1 MQSNLKIKWISSKQC
16 SHELIQ
22 ISTKYFAP
30 SGPQNLPGP
39 QQRKNCNMTFKIM
52 LGFVIAALRKLADL
66 LATSHTLPT
75 SLPVVLKSEVKLTLK
90 T

>member
-1 MQSNLKIKWISSKQC
+1 
-16 SHELIQ
+16 
-22 ISTKYFAP
+22 
-30 SGPQNLPGP
+30 
-39 QQRKNCNMTFKIM
+39 MTFKIM